1 MNANLDAVSKAK
13 SAYVLAKTT
22 LEARLRERLRE
33 ELANAQTQ
41 VDLAV
46 RYAYN
51 AGESKAD
58 ILRALGTKD
67 YHTLNACLER
77 TELVEQI
84 VGDDPL
90 DSVFSWNVASN
101 DVTQILDVTY
111 SNEGPNRYSGY
122 AQFNVR
128 PLANGEFLLAA
139 ITQLWNDDYTV
150 RNDVVVAL
158 DGVTSGYYY
167 EQAKQWLN
175 ANTW

>member
-1 MNANLDAVSKAK
+1 MNAHLDAVSKAK

-22 LEARLRERLRE
+22 LEARLREQLKE

-41 VDLAV
+41 IDLAV

-51 AGESKAD
+51 AGQSKAD

-67 YHTLNACLER
+67 YHTLNASLER
-77 TELVEQI
+77 TMLVEEV

-90 DSVFSWNVASN
+90 DAVFEKDWLEPDDHPIINVRF
-101 DVTQILDVTY
+101 DKY
-111 SNEGPNRYSGY
+111 GPNQYSGS

-128 PLANGEFLLAA
+128 SIANGEWLLAA
-139 ITQLWNDDYTV
+139 ITPLWSMDYTV

-158 DGVTSGYYY
+158 DGVNDGYYY
-167 EQAKQWLN
+167 EQVKEWLN
-175 ANTW
+175 KNW

>member
-1 MNANLDAVSKAK
+1 MNARLDAVSKAK
-13 SAYVLAKTT
+13 AAYVLAKTT
-22 LEARLRERLRE
+22 LEARLREQLRE
-33 ELANAQTQ
+33 ELVNTQTQ
-41 VDLAV
+41 IDLAV

-67 YHTLNACLER
+67 YHTLNASLER

-90 DSVFSWNVASN
+90 DSVFEKDWLEP
-101 DVTQILDVTY
+101 DDHPILVVSFKDY
-111 SNEGPNRYSGY
+111 GPNLYNGV

-128 PLANGEFLLAA
+128 NLAGGEYLLAA
-139 ITQLWNDDYTV
+139 ITPLWSADYTV

-158 DGVTSGYYY
+158 DGVTDGYYY
-167 EQAKQWLN
+167 EQAKQWLSKN
-175 ANTW
+175 W

>member
-1 MNANLDAVSKAK
+1 MNAHLDAVSKAK

-22 LEARLRERLRE
+22 LEARLREQLKE
-33 ELANAQTQ
+33 ELANTQTQ

-51 AGESKAD
+51 AGQSKAD

-67 YHTLNACLER
+67 YHTLNASLER
-77 TELVEQI
+77 TMLIEEV

-90 DSVFSWNVASN
+90 DAIFDFTA
-101 DVTQILDVTY
+101 DVLTVTY
-111 SNEGPNRYSGY
+111 TSEGPNNYSGT

-128 PLANGEFLLAA
+128 NLPAGNYLLSA
-139 ITQLWNDDYTV
+139 ITPLWNEDYTV

-158 DGVTSGYYY
+158 DGVTDGYYY
-167 EQAKQWLN
+167 EQVKQWLSKN
-175 ANTW
+175 